1 MQENNNRNTIIFV
14 VSAVLILIAYQFF
27 VLDPAAKKRSAEA
40 ARQKA
45 VAAEVQAAS
54 GAAPA
59 LPGAPSANPGPVV
72 VSRQD
77 AAAASARAPI
87 ATPALAGSVSLRG
100 ARIDDLFLKNYRV
113 AVAKDS
119 PPVELLRPEGAKHAF
134 FAEFGWTG
142 ANLPGL
148 PNADTVWQVVEGS
161 TLAPGQPLVL
171 RTSNGQG
178 LTFTR
183 KLEVDDKF
191 MFTVT
196 DTVANTGAG
205 SVTLA
210 PYASVQRQ
218 GVPADLGRNQI
229 VHEGAIGWLGGELRQ
244 LKYAKW
250 LKEGGLNVS
259 SVGGWTGIT
268 DKYWL
273 TALIPDQKEHIQSQY
288 RVTKSLAADIYEA
301 NYVGRPHII
310 PAGKQVTEVTRL
322 FAGAKTVPLLKE
334 YETKLGVP
342 HLDMAV
348 DWGNFWF
355 ITRPMFMFL
364 DFIFQKVG
372 NFGIAILLLTVAV
385 KLIFFPLANKSY
397 ESLTKMKKVQP
408 QVEALRTKYKEDPAK
423 QQQELMALYQ
433 REKINPL
440 TGCLPMLVQIP
451 VFYGLY
457 KVLTVTIEMR
467 HAPFFGWI
475 QDLSAK
481 DPLTIWNL
489 FGLIPYNPAT
499 VPVIGGILN
508 SDLLHLGP
516 MALLYGVTMY
526 LSTAMNPPQP
536 DPIQQKIF
544 QFMPVMFTFIMAPFA
559 VGLLIYW
566 TWSNVL
572 TILQQYVIMRRF
584 KVDNPIDQIIAK
596 VTGKPKEVG

>member
-14 VSAVLILIAYQFF
+14 ISAVLILIAYQFF
-27 VLDPAAKKRSAEA
+27 VLDPAAKKRNAEA

-45 VAAEVQAAS
+45 AAVETQAA
-54 GAAPA
+54 APKGGVA
-59 LPGAPSANPGPVV
+59 PQGAPGTVV
-72 VSRQD
+72 VPRQQ
-77 AAAASARAPI
+77 AAAASPRVPV
-87 ATPALAGSVSLRG
+87 ATPALSGSVSLRG
-100 ARIDDLFLKNYRV
+100 ARIDDLFLKNYRTTV
-113 AVAKDS
+113 EKNS
-119 PPVELLRPEGAKHAF
+119 PPVELLRPEGAKFAY

-148 PNADTVWQVVEGS
+148 PTADTVWQVVEGS
-161 TLAPGQPLVL
+161 TLAPGQPLTL
-171 RTSNGQG
+171 RTTNGQG

-183 KLEVDDKF
+183 KIEVDDRY

-196 DTVANTGAG
+196 DTVANLGAA
-205 SVTLA
+205 SVTVA

-218 GVPADLGRNQI
+218 GVPADLGRNHI

-244 LKYAKW
+244 VKYAKW
-250 LKEGGLNVS
+250 LKEGGPSLS
-259 SVGGWTGIT
+259 STGGWTGIT

-273 TALIPDQKEHIQSQY
+273 TALVPDQKEQVQAQY
-288 RVTKSLAADIYEA
+288 RVTRSGPTEIFEA
-301 NYVGRPHII
+301 NYVGPSHVI
-310 PAGKQVTEVTRL
+310 PPGRQITETTRL
-322 FAGAKTVPLLKE
+322 FAGAKTAPLLKE

-355 ITRPMFMFL
+355 ITRPMFAFL
-364 DFIFQKVG
+364 DFIFRQVG

-408 QVEALRTKYKEDPAK
+408 QVEALRAKFKEDPAK

-489 FGLIPYNPAT
+489 FGLLPYNPAT
-499 VPVIGGILN
+499 VPVIGPILN

-516 MALLYGVTMY
+516 LALLYGVTMF

-536 DPIQQKIF
+536 DPVQQKIF

-572 TILQQYVIMRRF
+572 TIIQQYIIMRRF

-596 VTGKPKEVG
+596 LTGKPKEVG

>member
-14 VSAVLILIAYQFF
+14 VSAVLILIAYQFL
-27 VLDPAAKKRSAEA
+27 VVDPATKRRNADMV
-40 ARQKA
+40 RQKA
-45 VAAEVQAAS
+45 ATVETQK
-54 GAAPA
+54 
-59 LPGAPSANPGPVV
+59 PGVLPSATPGTVV
-72 VSRQD
+72 VSREQ
-77 AAAASARAPI
+77 AAAASTRAPI
-87 ATPALAGSVSLRG
+87 TTPALSGSVSLRG
-100 ARIDDLFLKNYRV
+100 ARIDDLFLKNYRQTV
-113 AVAKDS
+113 DKTS
-119 PPVELLRPEGAKHAF
+119 PPVELLRPEGSRYAY

-148 PNADTVWQVVEGS
+148 PTADTVWQLVEGS
-161 TLAPGQPLVL
+161 TLAPGQPLTL
-171 RTSNGQG
+171 RTSTGQG

-183 KLEVDDKF
+183 KIEVDDRF

-196 DTVANTGAG
+196 DTVANTGTG

-210 PYASVQRQ
+210 PYGSVQRQ
-218 GVPADLGRNQI
+218 GIPAGLGKIQI
-229 VHEGAIGWLGGELRQ
+229 VHEGAIGWLGDELRQ
-244 LKYAKW
+244 VKYAKW
-250 LKEGGLNVS
+250 LKDGGGS
-259 SVGGWTGIT
+259 PITSTGGWTGIT

-273 TALIPDQKEHIQSQY
+273 AAMIPDQKERIQSQY
-288 RVTKSLAADIYEA
+288 RVTKAGATDIYEA
-301 NYVGRPHII
+301 NYIGQPRVI
-310 PAGKQVTEVTRL
+310 PAGRQITETTRL
-322 FAGAKTVPLLKE
+322 FAGAKTVPVLKD

-342 HLDMAV
+342 HFDMAV

-355 ITRPMFMFL
+355 ITRPMFAFL
-364 DFIFQKVG
+364 DFIFRHVG

-408 QVEALRTKYKEDPAK
+408 QVEELRKRLKDDPAK

-433 REKINPL
+433 KEKINPL

-475 QDLSAK
+475 QDLSAR

-489 FGLIPYNPAT
+489 FGLLPYNPAT
-499 VPVIGGILN
+499 VPVIGGFLN

-516 MALLYGVTMY
+516 LALLYGVTMY
-526 LSTAMNPPQP
+526 LSTAMNPPQA
-536 DPIQQKIF
+536 DPVQQKIF
-544 QFMPVMFTFIMAPFA
+544 QFMPIMFTFIMAPFA

-566 TWSNVL
+566 AWSNVL
-572 TILQQYVIMRRF
+572 TILQQYLIMRRF

-596 VTGKPKEVG
+596 LTGKKSKAA

>member
-14 VSAVLILIAYQFF
+14 VSAVLILIVYQLL
-27 VLDPAAKKRSAEA
+27 VVAPASKRRA
-40 ARQKA
+40 ADAVRQN
-45 VAAEVQAAS
+45 AANVEVQKP
-54 GAAPA
+54 GA
-59 LPGAPSANPGPVV
+59 LPAGAPGSPVTV

-87 ATPALAGSVSLRG
+87 ATPALSGSISLRG
-100 ARIDDLFLKNYRV
+100 ARIDDLFLKNYRETV
-113 AVAKDS
+113 KKTS
-119 PPVELLRPEGAKHAF
+119 PPVEWLRPEGAKYAF

-148 PNADTVWQVVEGS
+148 PNADTVWQIVEGS
-161 TLAPGQPLVL
+161 TLAPGQPLTL
-171 RTSNGQG
+171 RTANGQG
-178 LTFTR
+178 LIFTR
-183 KLEVDDKF
+183 KIEVDDRF
-191 MFTVT
+191 MFAVT

-218 GVPADLGRNQI
+218 GIPAGLGKMQI
-229 VHEGAIGWLGGELRQ
+229 VHEGAIGWLGDELRQ
-244 LKYAKW
+244 VKYGKW
-250 LKEGGLNVS
+250 LKDGGGGPIAS
-259 SVGGWTGIT
+259 TGGWTGIT

-273 TALIPDQKEHIQSQY
+273 AALIPDQDERIQSQY
-288 RVTKSLAADIYEA
+288 RVTRAGATDIYEA
-301 NYVGRPHII
+301 NYVGQPRVI
-310 PAGKQVTEVTRL
+310 PAGRQITETTRF
-322 FAGAKTVPLLKE
+322 FAGAKTVPVLND

-342 HLDMAV
+342 NLDMAV

-355 ITRPMFMFL
+355 ITRPMFSFL
-364 DFIFQKVG
+364 DFIFRHVG

-408 QVEALRTKYKEDPAK
+408 QVEELRKRLKDDPAK

-433 REKINPL
+433 KEKINPL

-475 QDLSAK
+475 QDLSAR

-489 FGLIPYNPAT
+489 FGLLPYNPAT
-499 VPVIGGILN
+499 VPMIGGFLN

-516 MALLYGVTMY
+516 LALLYGVTMY
-526 LSTAMNPPQP
+526 LSTAMNPPQA
-536 DPIQQKIF
+536 DPVQQKIF
-544 QFMPVMFTFIMAPFA
+544 QFMPIMFTFIMAPFA

-572 TILQQYVIMRRF
+572 TVLQQYLIMRRF

-596 VTGKPKEVG
+596 LSGKPKAVG

>member
-14 VSAVLILIAYQFF
+14 VSAVLILIAYQFL
-27 VLDPAAKKRSAEA
+27 VVDPATKRRNADMV
-40 ARQKA
+40 RQKA
-45 VAAEVQAAS
+45 ATVETQK
-54 GAAPA
+54 
-59 LPGAPSANPGPVV
+59 PGVLPSATPGTVV
-72 VSRQD
+72 VSREQ

-87 ATPALAGSVSLRG
+87 VTPALSGSVSLRG
-100 ARIDDLFLKNYRV
+100 ARIDDLFLKNYRQTV
-113 AVAKDS
+113 DKTS
-119 PPVELLRPEGAKHAF
+119 PPVELLRPEGSRYAY

-148 PNADTVWQVVEGS
+148 PTADTVWQLVEGS
-161 TLAPGQPLVL
+161 TLAPGQPLTL

-183 KLEVDDKF
+183 KIEVDDRF

-196 DTVANTGAG
+196 DTVANTGTG

-210 PYASVQRQ
+210 PYGSVQRQ
-218 GVPADLGRNQI
+218 GIPLGLGKIQI
-229 VHEGAIGWLGGELRQ
+229 VHEGAIGWLGDELRQ
-244 LKYAKW
+244 VKYAKW
-250 LKEGGLNVS
+250 LKDGGGS
-259 SVGGWTGIT
+259 PITSTGGWTGIT

-273 TALIPDQKEHIQSQY
+273 AAMIPDQKERIQSQY
-288 RVTKSLAADIYEA
+288 RVTKAGATDIYEA
-301 NYVGRPHII
+301 NYIGQPRVI
-310 PAGKQVTEVTRL
+310 PAGRQITETTRL
-322 FAGAKTVPLLKE
+322 FAGAKTVPVLKD

-355 ITRPMFMFL
+355 ITRPMFAFL
-364 DFIFQKVG
+364 DFIFRHVG

-408 QVEALRTKYKEDPAK
+408 QVEELRKRLKDDPAK

-433 REKINPL
+433 KEKINPL

-475 QDLSAK
+475 QDLSAR

-489 FGLIPYNPAT
+489 FGLLPYNPAT
-499 VPVIGGILN
+499 IPVIGGFLN

-516 MALLYGVTMY
+516 LALLYGVTMY
-526 LSTAMNPPQP
+526 LSTAMNPPQA
-536 DPIQQKIF
+536 DPVQQKIF
-544 QFMPVMFTFIMAPFA
+544 QFMPIMFTFIMAPFA

-596 VTGKPKEVG
+596 LTGKKSKVA

>member
-14 VSAVLILIAYQFF
+14 VSAVLILIAYQFL
-27 VLDPAAKKRSAEA
+27 VVDPATKRRNADMV
-40 ARQKA
+40 RQKA
-45 VAAEVQAAS
+45 ATVETQK
-54 GAAPA
+54 
-59 LPGAPSANPGPVV
+59 PGVLPSATPGTGV
-72 VSRQD
+72 VSREQ
-77 AAAASARAPI
+77 AAAASARMPI
-87 ATPALAGSVSLRG
+87 TTPALSGSVSLRG
-100 ARIDDLFLKNYRV
+100 ARIDDLFLKNYRQTV
-113 AVAKDS
+113 DKTS
-119 PPVELLRPEGAKHAF
+119 PPVELLRPEGSRYAY

-148 PNADTVWQVVEGS
+148 PTADTVWQLVEGS
-161 TLAPGQPLVL
+161 TLAPGQPLTL
-171 RTSNGQG
+171 RTSTGQG

-183 KLEVDDKF
+183 KIEVDDRF

-196 DTVANTGAG
+196 DTVANTGTG

-210 PYASVQRQ
+210 PYGSVQRQ
-218 GVPADLGRNQI
+218 GIPAGLGKIQI
-229 VHEGAIGWLGGELRQ
+229 VHEGAIGWLGDELRQ
-244 LKYAKW
+244 VKYAKW
-250 LKEGGLNVS
+250 LKDGGGS
-259 SVGGWTGIT
+259 PITSTGGWTGIT

-273 TALIPDQKEHIQSQY
+273 AAMIPDQKERIQSQY
-288 RVTKSLAADIYEA
+288 RVTKAGATDIYEA
-301 NYVGRPHII
+301 NYIGQPRII
-310 PAGKQVTEVTRL
+310 PAGRQITETTRL
-322 FAGAKTVPLLKE
+322 FAGAKTVPVLKD

-342 HLDMAV
+342 HFDMAV

-355 ITRPMFMFL
+355 ITRPMFAFL
-364 DFIFQKVG
+364 DFIFRHVG

-408 QVEALRTKYKEDPAK
+408 QVEELRKRLKDDPAK

-433 REKINPL
+433 KEKINPL

-475 QDLSAK
+475 QDLSAR

-489 FGLIPYNPAT
+489 FGLLPYNPAT
-499 VPVIGGILN
+499 IPVIGGFLN

-516 MALLYGVTMY
+516 LALLYGVTMY
-526 LSTAMNPPQP
+526 LSTAMNPPQA
-536 DPIQQKIF
+536 DPVQQKIF
-544 QFMPVMFTFIMAPFA
+544 QFMPIMFTFIMAPFA

-566 TWSNVL
+566 AWSNVL

-596 VTGKPKEVG
+596 LTGKKSKAVG

>member
-14 VSAVLILIAYQFF
+14 VSAVLILIAYQFL
-27 VLDPAAKKRSAEA
+27 VVDPATKRRNADMV
-40 ARQKA
+40 RQKA
-45 VAAEVQAAS
+45 ATVETQK
-54 GAAPA
+54 
-59 LPGAPSANPGPVV
+59 PGVLPSATPGTVV
-72 VSRQD
+72 VSREQ
-77 AAAASARAPI
+77 AAAASTRAPI
-87 ATPALAGSVSLRG
+87 TTPALSGSVSLRG
-100 ARIDDLFLKNYRV
+100 ARIDDLFLKNYRQTV
-113 AVAKDS
+113 DKTS
-119 PPVELLRPEGAKHAF
+119 PPVELLRPEGSRYAY

-148 PNADTVWQVVEGS
+148 PTADTVWQLVEGS
-161 TLAPGQPLVL
+161 TLAPGQPLTL
-171 RTSNGQG
+171 RTSTGQG

-183 KLEVDDKF
+183 KIEVDDRF

-196 DTVANTGAG
+196 DTVANTGTG

-210 PYASVQRQ
+210 PYGSVQRQ
-218 GVPADLGRNQI
+218 GIPAGLGKIQI
-229 VHEGAIGWLGGELRQ
+229 VHEGAIGWLGDELRQ
-244 LKYAKW
+244 VKYAKW
-250 LKEGGLNVS
+250 LKDGGGS
-259 SVGGWTGIT
+259 PITSTGGWTGIT

-273 TALIPDQKEHIQSQY
+273 AAMIPDQKERIQSQY
-288 RVTKSLAADIYEA
+288 RVTKAGATDIYEA
-301 NYVGRPHII
+301 NYIGQPRVI
-310 PAGKQVTEVTRL
+310 PAGRQITETTRL
-322 FAGAKTVPLLKE
+322 FAGAKTVPVLKD

-342 HLDMAV
+342 HFDMAV

-355 ITRPMFMFL
+355 ITRPMFAFL
-364 DFIFQKVG
+364 DFIFRHVG

-408 QVEALRTKYKEDPAK
+408 QVEALRTKFKEDPAK

-489 FGLIPYNPAT
+489 FGLLPYNPAT
-499 VPVIGGILN
+499 VPVIGGFLN

-516 MALLYGVTMY
+516 LALLYGVTMY
-526 LSTAMNPPQP
+526 LSTAMNPPQA
-536 DPIQQKIF
+536 DPVQQKIF
-544 QFMPVMFTFIMAPFA
+544 QFMPIMFTFIMAPFA

-566 TWSNVL
+566 AWSNVL
-572 TILQQYVIMRRF
+572 TILQQYLIMRRF

-596 VTGKPKEVG
+596 LTGKKSKIA

>member
-14 VSAVLILIAYQFF
+14 VSAVLILIAYQFL
-27 VLDPAAKKRSAEA
+27 VVDPATKRRNADMV
-40 ARQKA
+40 RQKA
-45 VAAEVQAAS
+45 ATVETQK
-54 GAAPA
+54 
-59 LPGAPSANPGPVV
+59 PGVLPSATPGTVV
-72 VSRQD
+72 VSREQ
-77 AAAASARAPI
+77 AAAASTRAPI
-87 ATPALAGSVSLRG
+87 TTPALSGSVSLRG
-100 ARIDDLFLKNYRV
+100 ARIDDLFLKNYRQTV
-113 AVAKDS
+113 DKTS
-119 PPVELLRPEGAKHAF
+119 PPVELLRPEGSRYAY

-148 PNADTVWQVVEGS
+148 PTADTVWDLVEGS
-161 TLAPGQPLVL
+161 TLAPGQPLTL

-183 KLEVDDKF
+183 KIEVDDRF

-196 DTVANTGAG
+196 DTVANTGTG

-210 PYASVQRQ
+210 PYGSVQRQ
-218 GVPADLGRNQI
+218 GIPAGLGKIQI
-229 VHEGAIGWLGGELRQ
+229 VHEGAIGWLGDELRQ
-244 LKYAKW
+244 VKYAKW
-250 LKEGGLNVS
+250 LKDGGGS
-259 SVGGWTGIT
+259 PITSTGGWTGIT

-273 TALIPDQKEHIQSQY
+273 AAMIPDQKERIQSQY
-288 RVTKSLAADIYEA
+288 RVTKAGATDIYEA
-301 NYVGRPHII
+301 NYIGQPRVI
-310 PAGKQVTEVTRL
+310 PAGRQITETTRL
-322 FAGAKTVPLLKE
+322 FAGAKTVPVLKD

-342 HLDMAV
+342 HFDMAV

-355 ITRPMFMFL
+355 ITRPMFAFL
-364 DFIFQKVG
+364 DFIFRHVG

-408 QVEALRTKYKEDPAK
+408 QVEELRKRLKDDPAK

-433 REKINPL
+433 KEKINPL

-475 QDLSAK
+475 QDLSAR

-489 FGLIPYNPAT
+489 FGLLPYNPAT
-499 VPVIGGILN
+499 IPVIGGFLN

-516 MALLYGVTMY
+516 LALLYGVTMY
-526 LSTAMNPPQP
+526 LSTAMNPPQA
-536 DPIQQKIF
+536 DPMQQKIF
-544 QFMPVMFTFIMAPFA
+544 QFMPIMFTFIMAPFA

-572 TILQQYVIMRRF
+572 TVLQQYVIMRRF

-596 VTGKPKEVG
+596 LTGKKSKAA

>member
-14 VSAVLILIAYQFF
+14 VSAVLILIAYQFL
-27 VLDPAAKKRSAEA
+27 VVDPATKRRNADMV
-40 ARQKA
+40 RQKA
-45 VAAEVQAAS
+45 ATVETQK
-54 GAAPA
+54 
-59 LPGAPSANPGPVV
+59 PGVLPSATPGTVV
-72 VSRQD
+72 VSREQ
-77 AAAASARAPI
+77 AAAASTRAPI
-87 ATPALAGSVSLRG
+87 TTPALSGSVSLRG
-100 ARIDDLFLKNYRV
+100 ARIDDLFLKNYRQTV
-113 AVAKDS
+113 DKTS
-119 PPVELLRPEGAKHAF
+119 PPVELLRPEGSRYAY

-148 PNADTVWQVVEGS
+148 PTADTVWQLVEGS
-161 TLAPGQPLVL
+161 TLAPGQPLTL
-171 RTSNGQG
+171 RTSTGQG

-183 KLEVDDKF
+183 KIEVDDRF

-210 PYASVQRQ
+210 PYGSVQRQ
-218 GVPADLGRNQI
+218 GIPAGLGKIHI
-229 VHEGAIGWLGGELRQ
+229 VHEGAIGWLGDELRQ
-244 LKYAKW
+244 VKYAKW
-250 LKEGGLNVS
+250 LKDGGGS
-259 SVGGWTGIT
+259 PITSTGGWTGIT

-273 TALIPDQKEHIQSQY
+273 AAMIPDQKERIQSQY
-288 RVTKSLAADIYEA
+288 RVTKAGATDIYEA
-301 NYVGRPHII
+301 NYIGQPRVI
-310 PAGKQVTEVTRL
+310 PAGRQITETTRL
-322 FAGAKTVPLLKE
+322 FAGAKTVPVLKD

-342 HLDMAV
+342 HFDMAV

-355 ITRPMFMFL
+355 ITRPMFAFL
-364 DFIFQKVG
+364 DFIFRHVG

-408 QVEALRTKYKEDPAK
+408 QVEELRKRLKDDPAK

-433 REKINPL
+433 KEKINPL

-475 QDLSAK
+475 QDLSAR

-489 FGLIPYNPAT
+489 FGLLPYNPAT
-499 VPVIGGILN
+499 VPVIGGFLN

-516 MALLYGVTMY
+516 LALLYGVTMY
-526 LSTAMNPPQP
+526 LSTAMNPPQA
-536 DPIQQKIF
+536 DPVQQKIF
-544 QFMPVMFTFIMAPFA
+544 QFMPIMFTFIMAPFA

-566 TWSNVL
+566 AWSNVL
-572 TILQQYVIMRRF
+572 TILQQYLIMRRF

-596 VTGKPKEVG
+596 LTGKKSKAA

>member
-14 VSAVLILIAYQFF
+14 VSAVLILIAYQFL
-27 VLDPAAKKRSAEA
+27 VVDPATKRRNADMV
-40 ARQKA
+40 RQKA
-45 VAAEVQAAS
+45 ATVETQK
-54 GAAPA
+54 
-59 LPGAPSANPGPVV
+59 PGVLPSATPGTVV
-72 VSRQD
+72 VSREQ
-77 AAAASARAPI
+77 AAAASTRAPI
-87 ATPALAGSVSLRG
+87 TTPALSGSVSLRG
-100 ARIDDLFLKNYRV
+100 ARIDDLFLKNYRQTV
-113 AVAKDS
+113 DKTS
-119 PPVELLRPEGAKHAF
+119 PPVELLRPEGSRYAY

-148 PNADTVWQVVEGS
+148 PTADTVWQLVEGS
-161 TLAPGQPLVL
+161 TLAPGQPLTL
-171 RTSNGQG
+171 RTSTGQG

-183 KLEVDDKF
+183 KIEVDDRF

-196 DTVANTGAG
+196 DTVANTGTG

-210 PYASVQRQ
+210 PYGSVQRQ
-218 GVPADLGRNQI
+218 GIPAGLGKIQI
-229 VHEGAIGWLGGELRQ
+229 VHEGAIGWLGDELRQ
-244 LKYAKW
+244 VKYAKW
-250 LKEGGLNVS
+250 LKDGGGPTIAS
-259 SVGGWTGIT
+259 TGGWTGIT

-273 TALIPDQKEHIQSQY
+273 AAMIPDQKERIQSQY
-288 RVTKSLAADIYEA
+288 RMTRAGETDIFEA
-301 NYVGRPHII
+301 NYIGQPRVI
-310 PAGKQVTEVTRL
+310 PAGRQITETTRL
-322 FAGAKTVPLLKE
+322 FAGAKTVPVLKD

-342 HLDMAV
+342 HFDMAV

-355 ITRPMFMFL
+355 ITRPMFAFL
-364 DFIFQKVG
+364 DFIFRHVG

-408 QVEALRTKYKEDPAK
+408 QVEELRKRLKDDPAK

-433 REKINPL
+433 KEKINPL

-475 QDLSAK
+475 QDLSAR

-489 FGLIPYNPAT
+489 FGLLPYNPAT
-499 VPVIGGILN
+499 VPVIGGFLN

-516 MALLYGVTMY
+516 LALLYGVTMY
-526 LSTAMNPPQP
+526 LSTAMNPPQA
-536 DPIQQKIF
+536 DPVQQKIF
-544 QFMPVMFTFIMAPFA
+544 QFMPIMFTFIMAPFA

-566 TWSNVL
+566 AWSNVL
-572 TILQQYVIMRRF
+572 TILQQYLIMRRF

-596 VTGKPKEVG
+596 LTGKKSKAA

>member
-14 VSAVLILIAYQFF
+14 VSAVLILIAYQFL
-27 VLDPAAKKRSAEA
+27 VVDPATKRRNADMV
-40 ARQKA
+40 RQKA
-45 VAAEVQAAS
+45 ATVETQK
-54 GAAPA
+54 
-59 LPGAPSANPGPVV
+59 PGVLPSATPGTVV
-72 VSRQD
+72 VSREQ
-77 AAAASARAPI
+77 AAAASTRAPI
-87 ATPALAGSVSLRG
+87 TTPALSGSVSLRG
-100 ARIDDLFLKNYRV
+100 ARIDDLFLKNYRQTV
-113 AVAKDS
+113 DKTS
-119 PPVELLRPEGAKHAF
+119 PPVELLRPEGSRYAY

-148 PNADTVWQVVEGS
+148 PTADTVWQLVEGS
-161 TLAPGQPLVL
+161 TLAPGQPLTL
-171 RTSNGQG
+171 RTSTGQG

-183 KLEVDDKF
+183 KIEVDDRF

-210 PYASVQRQ
+210 PYGSVQRQ
-218 GVPADLGRNQI
+218 GIPAGLGKIHI
-229 VHEGAIGWLGGELRQ
+229 VHEGAIGWLGDELRQ
-244 LKYAKW
+244 VKYAKW
-250 LKEGGLNVS
+250 LKDGGGS
-259 SVGGWTGIT
+259 PITSTGGWTGIT

-273 TALIPDQKEHIQSQY
+273 AAMIPDQKERIQSQY
-288 RVTKSLAADIYEA
+288 RVTKAGATDIYEA
-301 NYVGRPHII
+301 NYIGQPRVI
-310 PAGKQVTEVTRL
+310 PAGRQITETTRL
-322 FAGAKTVPLLKE
+322 FAGAKTVPVLKD

-342 HLDMAV
+342 HFDMAV

-355 ITRPMFMFL
+355 ITRPMFAFL
-364 DFIFQKVG
+364 DFIFRHVG

-408 QVEALRTKYKEDPAK
+408 QVEELRKRLKDDPAK

-433 REKINPL
+433 KEKINPL

-475 QDLSAK
+475 QDLSAR

-489 FGLIPYNPAT
+489 FGLLPYNPAT
-499 VPVIGGILN
+499 VPVIGGFLN

-516 MALLYGVTMY
+516 LALLYGVTMY
-526 LSTAMNPPQP
+526 LSTAMNPPQA
-536 DPIQQKIF
+536 DPVQQKIF
-544 QFMPVMFTFIMAPFA
+544 QFMPIMFTFIMAPFA

-566 TWSNVL
+566 AWSNVL

-596 VTGKPKEVG
+596 LTGKKSTAA

>member
-14 VSAVLILIAYQFF
+14 VSAVLILIAYQFL
-27 VLDPAAKKRSAEA
+27 VVDPATKRRNADMV
-40 ARQKA
+40 RQKA
-45 VAAEVQAAS
+45 ATVETQK
-54 GAAPA
+54 
-59 LPGAPSANPGPVV
+59 PGVLPSATPGTVV
-72 VSRQD
+72 VSREQ
-77 AAAASARAPI
+77 AAAASTRAPI
-87 ATPALAGSVSLRG
+87 TTPALSGSVSLRG
-100 ARIDDLFLKNYRV
+100 ARIDDLFLMNYRQTV
-113 AVAKDS
+113 DKTS
-119 PPVELLRPEGAKHAF
+119 PPVELLRPEGSRYAY

-148 PNADTVWQVVEGS
+148 PTADTVWQLVEGS
-161 TLAPGQPLVL
+161 TLAPGQPLTL
-171 RTSNGQG
+171 RTSTGQG

-183 KLEVDDKF
+183 KIEVDDRF

-196 DTVANTGAG
+196 DTVANTGTG

-210 PYASVQRQ
+210 PYGSVQRQ
-218 GVPADLGRNQI
+218 GIPAGLGKIQI
-229 VHEGAIGWLGGELRQ
+229 VHEGAIGWLGDELRQ
-244 LKYAKW
+244 VKYAKW
-250 LKEGGLNVS
+250 LKDGGGS
-259 SVGGWTGIT
+259 PITSTGGWTGIT

-273 TALIPDQKEHIQSQY
+273 AAMIPDQKERIQSQY
-288 RVTKSLAADIYEA
+288 RVTKAGATDIYEA
-301 NYVGRPHII
+301 NYIGQPRVI
-310 PAGKQVTEVTRL
+310 PAGRQITETTRL
-322 FAGAKTVPLLKE
+322 FAGAKTVPVLKD

-342 HLDMAV
+342 HFDMAV

-355 ITRPMFMFL
+355 ITRPMFAFL
-364 DFIFQKVG
+364 DFIFRHVG

-408 QVEALRTKYKEDPAK
+408 QVEELRKRLKDDPAK

-433 REKINPL
+433 KEKINPL

-475 QDLSAK
+475 QDLSAR

-489 FGLIPYNPAT
+489 FGLLPYNPAT
-499 VPVIGGILN
+499 IPVIGGFLN

-516 MALLYGVTMY
+516 LALLYGVTMY
-526 LSTAMNPPQP
+526 LSTAMNPPQA
-536 DPIQQKIF
+536 DPVQQKIF
-544 QFMPVMFTFIMAPFA
+544 QFMPIMFTFIMAPFA

-566 TWSNVL
+566 AWSNVL
-572 TILQQYVIMRRF
+572 TILQQYLIMRRF

-596 VTGKPKEVG
+596 LTGKKSKIA

>member
-14 VSAVLILIAYQFF
+14 VSAVLILIAYQFL
-27 VLDPAAKKRSAEA
+27 VVDPATKRRNADMV
-40 ARQKA
+40 RQKA
-45 VAAEVQAAS
+45 ATVETQK
-54 GAAPA
+54 
-59 LPGAPSANPGPVV
+59 PGVLPSATPGTVV
-72 VSRQD
+72 VSREQ

-87 ATPALAGSVSLRG
+87 VTPALSGSVSLRG

-196 DTVANTGAG
+196 DTVANTGTG

-210 PYASVQRQ
+210 PYGSVQRQ
-218 GVPADLGRNQI
+218 GIPAGLGKIQI
-229 VHEGAIGWLGGELRQ
+229 VHEGAIGWLGDELRQ
-244 LKYAKW
+244 VKYAKW
-250 LKEGGLNVS
+250 LKDGGGS
-259 SVGGWTGIT
+259 PITSTGGWTGIT

-273 TALIPDQKEHIQSQY
+273 AAMIPDQKERIQSQY
-288 RVTKSLAADIYEA
+288 RVTKAGATDIYEA
-301 NYVGRPHII
+301 NYIGQPRVI
-310 PAGKQVTEVTRL
+310 PAGRQITETTRL
-322 FAGAKTVPLLKE
+322 FAGAKTVPVLKD

-355 ITRPMFMFL
+355 ITRPMFAFL
-364 DFIFQKVG
+364 DFIFRHVG

-408 QVEALRTKYKEDPAK
+408 QVEELRKRLKDDPAK

-433 REKINPL
+433 KEKINPL

-475 QDLSAK
+475 RDLSAR
-481 DPLTIWNL
+481 DPSNVWNL
-489 FGLIPYNPAT
+489 FGLIPWDPAT
-499 VPVIGGILN
+499 APLVGGLIGVSSHVGGITLA
-508 SDLLHLGP
+508 LGVL
-516 MALLYGVTMY
+516 ALLYGATMW
-526 LSTAMNPPQP
+526 LQTQMNPPPTDEMQR
-536 DPIQQKIF
+536 KIF
-544 QFMPVMFTFIMAPFA
+544 GMMPILFTFIMAPFA
-559 VGLLIYW
+559 AGLLIYW
-566 TWSNVL
+566 IWSNVL
-572 TILQQYVIMRRF
+572 SIIQQYVIMHRF
-584 KVDNPIDQIIAK
+584 KAENPIDTLIERLRQKKDA
-596 VTGKPKEVG
+596 

>member
-1 MQENNNRNTIIFV
+1 MQDNNNRNTIIFV

-27 VLDPAAKKRSAEA
+27 VLDPASKKRNAEA
-40 ARQKA
+40 ARQKSL
-45 VAAEVQAAS
+45 AAEAQGKTPAAGLTPS
-54 GAAPA
+54 SS
-59 LPGAPSANPGPVV
+59 PGAVV
-72 VSRQD
+72 IPRQQ
-77 AAAASARAPI
+77 AAAASPRAAI
-87 ATPALAGSVSLRG
+87 ATPALSGSVSLRG
-100 ARIDDLFLKNYRV
+100 ARIDDLFLKNYRTT
-113 AVAKDS
+113 VAKDS
-119 PPVELLRPEGAKHAF
+119 PPVELLRPEGARYAF
-134 FAEFGWTG
+134 LAEFGWTG

-148 PNADTVWQVVEGS
+148 PNADTVWQVAEGS
-161 TLAPGQPLVL
+161 TLAPGKPLTL
-171 RTSNGQG
+171 RTTNGQG

-183 KLEVDDKF
+183 KIEVDERY

-196 DTVANTGAG
+196 DTVANLGTAP
-205 SVTLA
+205 VTLA

-218 GVPADLGRNQI
+218 GIPADLGRNQI
-229 VHEGAIGWLGGELRQ
+229 VHEGAIGWLDGELRQ
-244 LKYAKW
+244 VKYAKW
-250 LKEGGLNVS
+250 LKEGGPSLS

-273 TALIPDQKEHIQSQY
+273 TALIPDQAERIQTQF
-288 RVTKSLAADIYEA
+288 RVTRSGATDIYEA
-301 NYVGRPHII
+301 NYVGQPRVI
-310 PAGKQVTEVTRL
+310 PAGKQITKTSRL
-322 FAGAKTVPLLKE
+322 FAGAKTAPLLRE
-334 YETKLGVP
+334 YEDTLGIP

-355 ITRPMFMFL
+355 ITRPMFMLL
-364 DFIFQKVG
+364 DLFFKWVG
-372 NFGIAILLLTVAV
+372 NFGVAILLLTVTV
-385 KLIFFPLANKSY
+385 KLVFFPLANKSY

-408 QVEALRTKYKEDPAK
+408 QVEALRAKFKEDPAK

-489 FGLIPYNPAT
+489 FGLLPYNPAT
-499 VPVIGGILN
+499 IPLIGPILN

-536 DPIQQKIF
+536 DPVQQKIF
-544 QFMPVMFTFIMAPFA
+544 QFMPVVFTFIMAPFA
-559 VGLLIYW
+559 IGLLIYW

-596 VTGKPKEVG
+596 LTGKPKEVG

>member
-14 VSAVLILIAYQFF
+14 VSAVLILIAYQFL
-27 VLDPAAKKRSAEA
+27 VVDPATKRRNADMV
-40 ARQKA
+40 RQKA
-45 VAAEVQAAS
+45 ATVETQK
-54 GAAPA
+54 
-59 LPGAPSANPGPVV
+59 PGVLPSATPGTVV
-72 VSRQD
+72 VSREQ
-77 AAAASARAPI
+77 AAAASTRAPI
-87 ATPALAGSVSLRG
+87 TTPALSGSVSLRG
-100 ARIDDLFLKNYRV
+100 ARIDDLFLKNYRQTV
-113 AVAKDS
+113 DKTS
-119 PPVELLRPEGAKHAF
+119 PPVELLRPEGSRYAY

-148 PNADTVWQVVEGS
+148 PTADTVWQLVEGS
-161 TLAPGQPLVL
+161 TLAPGQPLTL
-171 RTSNGQG
+171 RTSTGQG

-183 KLEVDDKF
+183 KIEVDDRF

-196 DTVANTGAG
+196 DTVANTGTG

-210 PYASVQRQ
+210 PYGSVQRQ
-218 GVPADLGRNQI
+218 GIPAGLGKIQI
-229 VHEGAIGWLGGELRQ
+229 VHEGAIGWLGDELRQ
-244 LKYAKW
+244 VKYAKW
-250 LKEGGLNVS
+250 LKDGGGS
-259 SVGGWTGIT
+259 PITSTGGWTGIT

-273 TALIPDQKEHIQSQY
+273 AAMIPDQKERIQSQY
-288 RVTKSLAADIYEA
+288 RVTKAGATDIYEA
-301 NYVGRPHII
+301 NYIGQPRVI
-310 PAGKQVTEVTRL
+310 PAGRQITETTRL
-322 FAGAKTVPLLKE
+322 FAGAKTVPVLKD

-342 HLDMAV
+342 HFDMAV

-355 ITRPMFMFL
+355 ITRPMFAFL
-364 DFIFQKVG
+364 DFIFRHVG

-408 QVEALRTKYKEDPAK
+408 QVEELRKRLKDDPAK

-433 REKINPL
+433 KEKINPL

-475 QDLSAK
+475 QDLSAR

-489 FGLIPYNPAT
+489 FGLLPYNPAT
-499 VPVIGGILN
+499 IPVIGGFLN

-516 MALLYGVTMY
+516 LALLYGVTMY
-526 LSTAMNPPQP
+526 LSTAMNPPQA
-536 DPIQQKIF
+536 DPVQQKIF
-544 QFMPVMFTFIMAPFA
+544 QFMPIMFTFIMAPFA

-566 TWSNVL
+566 AWSNVL
-572 TILQQYVIMRRF
+572 TILQQYLIMRRF

-596 VTGKPKEVG
+596 LTGKKSKAA